1 MVSCDNLILLCATI
15 ETKLYNIVCTRWPF
29 VEIIGGKTKKAQL
42 FGLKFWKGR
51 HITQPFIQ
59 TVDSSQSSLFTISTL
74 NLFSL
79 NLTYHKVP
87 SSRLSWLVAHPS
99 IFRLFIK
106 GKFDALTF
114 GPTIVLKDELSQI
127 WSFNIVSWML
137 IIWEDG

>member
-59 TVDSSQSSLFTISTL
+59 TVDSAQISLFTISTL

-79 NLTYHKVP
+79 NLTYHKVL

-99 IFRLFIK
+99 IFRLFTK
-106 GKFDALTF
+106 G
-114 GPTIVLKDELSQI
+114 
-127 WSFNIVSWML
+127 ML
-137 IIWEDG
+137 MYYDLWPKEFKIE